1 MPHPVVDASALV
13 LGAVLILAASQ
24 AGAVEKGGS
33 PSSRACAAHGP
44 GFTYLPETGTC
55 LRVSGR
61 VRAEAGAGSGKGS
74 GRDERFDVRSNGRL
88 DLDARTDTAA
98 GPLRSF
104 VRVGAGRR

>member
-1 MPHPVVDASALV
+1 MSHPIVNPCALALGAALV
-13 LGAVLILAASQ
+13 LAAGE
-24 AGAVEKGGS
+24 AGALEKGPPTPAS
-33 PSSRACAAHGP
+33 ASSRACAAHGP

-61 VRAEAGAGSGKGS
+61 VRAEAGS
-74 GRDERFDVRSNGRL
+74 GRDERFDLRSNGRL

-98 GPLRSF
+98 GPVRSF